1 MCSSPK
7 GRSTKPLLSS
17 HVDSTS
23 DNMSATEYSEM
34 VHRAN
39 ESYEHRQEA
48 LIEYRKTHKR
58 KNSQNVNKQI
68 KPSFFEKI
76 SAFFRQI
83 SSSHQLR
90 SK

>member
-7 GRSTKPLLSS
+7 GTITKPLLSS

-23 DNMSATEYSEM
+23 GNMSSAEFSDM

-39 ESYEHRQEA
+39 ESYERRQGE

-58 KNSQNVNKQI
+58 KISQNVNKQI
-68 KPSFFEKI
+68 KRSLFEKLAHFLVKLPHL
-76 SAFFRQI
+76 SN
-83 SSSHQLR
+83 
-90 SK
+90 

>member
-7 GRSTKPLLSS
+7 GASTKPLLSS
-17 HVDSTS
+17 NVDSTS
-23 DNMSATEYSEM
+23 GNMSSAEYSEM
-34 VHRAN
+34 VQRAN
-39 ESYEHRQEA
+39 ESYERRQDE

-68 KPSFFEKI
+68 KSSFFEKI
-76 SAFFRQI
+76 SAIFSQI
-83 SSSHQLR
+83 TSSQQLG